1 MSAQVTILQLPAAGA
16 ITGTEAVPIVQNG
29 VTVQTTTAAI
39 SASPSQP
46 YTYLTVTQTP
56 QLANSRYVGA
66 TNGLSVTDGGA
77 QGVFNITTTGA
88 LLSLVNSGTG
98 FQVKTSST
106 AITGRSIVVSGVGL
120 SITDGNGIAGDPTI
134 TLAGQVLN
142 LANAS
147 INGFVVLTS
156 AGAITSTTLTGTAS
170 QISITNPNGVGN
182 PVFSIANDPVMP
194 GNGAMTIPVGTTG
207 QQPVASVN
215 GMIRYDSTVGAFFG
229 YSGSW
234 NQFSLS
240 GGVTLINTGTGL
252 TGGPIT
258 GSGTI
263 SLANTAV
270 TAGSYG
276 SSTQVGTFTVNAQG
290 QLTAAANV
298 TITPAAIGAVSSVS
312 GTANEITA
320 TGTTTVVLSLPA
332 ALTFTGKT
340 VTGGTFNATAVT
352 VGGIDVVTLSATQTL
367 TNKTLTAP
375 VISTIVNTGTLTLPT
390 STDTLVGRAT
400 TDTLTNKTISGL
412 SNTLTNIA
420 NASLTNSSVT
430 VGTTAISLGASSL
443 TLGGLTS
450 VAVTQDPTSALQLA
464 TKQYVDAVA
473 EGLHVHA
480 SCAAAT
486 TNTLATLT
494 GGTVTYNNGAS
505 GVGATLTL
513 SVALTTLDGYTL
525 LNGDRVLVK
534 NEATQ
539 ANNGIYT
546 WATGGLV
553 LTRATDFDT
562 AAEMASGDFT
572 FISYGTLYGSTGW
585 VQTDP
590 VTVVGTSPVT
600 WIQFSGS
607 GAYTAGTGLTL
618 TGTQFSITN
627 TAVTAASYGS
637 ATQVGTFTVNAQ
649 GQLTL
654 AASTSIAINGN
665 QITSGTVAVVNGGT
679 GATNATDARTNLVA
693 AKSGTNSDITELYA
707 LNGTSYGVAYQNAG
721 NQLIMGSALTFD
733 GVMLYVP
740 GGISGGTF

>member
-29 VTVQTTTAAI
+29 VTVQTTTAAL
-39 SASPSQP
+39 AGSPVQT
-46 YTYLTVTQTP
+46 YTYLTVNQTP

-66 TNGLSVTDGGA
+66 TNGLVITDGGA
-77 QGVFNITTTGA
+77 QGLFNISTTGA

-106 AITGRSIVVSGVGL
+106 AITGRSIAVTGVGL
-120 SITDGNGIAGDPTI
+120 AITNGTGISGDPTI
-134 TLAGQVLN
+134 ALAGQVLN

-147 INGFVVLTS
+147 LNGFVVMTS
-156 AGAITSTTLTGTAS
+156 AGAITSTTLTGTAN
-170 QISITNPNGVGN
+170 QIGITNTNGVGN

-207 QQPVASVN
+207 QQPVASNV
-215 GMIRYDSTVGAFFG
+215 GMIRYDTTVGGYFG
-229 YSGSW
+229 YSGTGW

-240 GGVTLINTGTGL
+240 GGVTQVNTGTGL

-258 GSGTI
+258 GVGTI

-276 SSTQVGTFTVNAQG
+276 STTQVGTFTVNAQG

-298 TITPAAIGAVSSVS
+298 SISASGIGAVTTIN

-320 TGTTTVVLSLPA
+320 TGSSTITLSLPT

-340 VTGGTFNATAVT
+340 VTGGTYSSPNIAT
-352 VGGIDVVTLSATQTL
+352 IINS
-367 TNKTLTAP
+367 
-375 VISTIVNTGTLTLPT
+375 GTLTLPT

-400 TDTLTNKTISGL
+400 TDTLTNKTISG
-412 SNTLTNIA
+412 STNTLTNIA

-430 VGTTAISLGASSL
+430 VGTTPIALGASSL

-450 VAVTQDPTSALQLA
+450 VAVTQDPVSALQLA

-486 TNTLATLT
+486 TGTLASIT
-494 GGTVTYNNGAS
+494 GGTVTYNNGTA

-513 SVALTTLDGYTL
+513 SNALSVLDGYTL

-546 WATGGLV
+546 WATGGTV

-562 AAEMASGDFT
+562 GAEIASGDFT
-572 FISYGTLYGSTGW
+572 FVTYGTLYANTGW
-585 VQTDP
+585 VQTNP
-590 VTVVGTSPVT
+590 VTTVGTDSIV
-600 WIQFSGS
+600 WSQFT
-607 GAYTAGTGLTL
+607 GAGTYTAGTGLTL
-618 TGTQFSITN
+618 TGTKFSITN
-627 TAVTAASYGS
+627 TAVTAGAYGS

-654 AASTSIAINGN
+654 AGNTTVTPAVGSITGLGTGVATALGVNIGSAGAFVTFNGALG
-665 QITSGTVAVVNGGT
+665 TPSSGTVTNLTGTASININGT
-679 GATNATDARTNLVA
+679 VGATTPTTGNFTTVTATT
-693 AKSGTNSDITELYA
+693 
-707 LNGTSYGVAYQNAG
+707 
-721 NQLIMGSALTFD
+721 
-733 GVMLYVP
+733 
-740 GGISGGTF
+740 GIFGGTF